1 MRGLTDWHSARRNN
15 ALLTQ
20 PDLEPPAPRGAIA
33 RAVSFL
39 RPYALGAAGSLYL
52 FTVGWIR
59 PKNRAAIVEL
69 VHHFGYHHESRE
81 PALLP
86 ELTIG
91 ELAPADHPIDLRA
104 IESVDGN
111 VTDRELV
118 NICRIVRNVAPARI
132 FEFGTFDGR
141 TALNMAA
148 NAGKDAAVYTI
159 DLPRAAIETASKP
172 IHRDEV
178 RYADKAVSG
187 ARYRGTDAEDRIE
200 QLYGDSGSFDF
211 SAYYGSIDLIFI
223 DASHTFDYVVNDSLH
238 ALRMLR
244 PSGGTIIWH
253 DYSRWDGV
261 TRALNQL
268 HRKHPRFAGL
278 ARITGTTLAVLRV

>member
-1 MRGLTDWHSARRNN
+1 MLTLGS
-15 ALLTQ
+15 
-20 PDLEPPAPRGAIA
+20 LEPPAPKGAIS
-33 RAVSFL
+33 RAVSFF
-39 RPYALGAAGSLYL
+39 RPYTLGVVGSAYL
-52 FTVGWIR
+52 FTVGWIK

-69 VHHFGYHHESRE
+69 VHHFGYYHESRE

-86 ELTIG
+86 EIG
-91 ELAPADHPIDLRA
+91 ISDVAPADRPIDLRA

-118 NICRIVRNVAPARI
+118 NICRIVRNLEPEGL

-141 TALNMAA
+141 TTLNMAV
-148 NAGKDAAVYTI
+148 NAREDAAIYTL
-159 DLPRAAIETASKP
+159 DLPRSALENALKP

-178 RYADKAVSG
+178 RYADKATSG
-187 ARYRGTDAEDRIE
+187 QRYRGTDAEARIV
-200 QLYGDSGSFDF
+200 QLYGDSGTFDF
-211 SAYYGSIDLIFI
+211 AAYYGNMDLVFI

-261 TRALNQL
+261 TGALNQL
-268 HRKHPRFAGL
+268 QRRHPSFSGL
-278 ARITGTTLAVLRV
+278 KRIRGTTLAVLRV

>member
-1 MRGLTDWHSARRNN
+1 
-15 ALLTQ
+15 LLTLVG
-20 PDLEPPAPRGAIA
+20 LEPPAPKGAIA
-33 RAVSFL
+33 RAISFF
-39 RPYALGAAGSLYL
+39 RPYILGVAGSAYL

-86 ELTIG
+86 EIG
-91 ELAPADHPIDLRA
+91 IGGLAPADRPIDLRA

-118 NICRIVRNVAPARI
+118 NICRLVKNLEPTRV

-141 TALNMAA
+141 TTLNMAV
-148 NAGKDAAVYTI
+148 NAGEEASIYTL
-159 DLPRAAIETASKP
+159 DLPRSAIENASRP
-172 IHRDEV
+172 LHRAEV
-178 RYADKAVSG
+178 RYADKPASG
-187 ARYRGTDAEDRIE
+187 ERYQGTEAEARIV
-200 QLYGDSGSFDF
+200 QLYGDSGTFDF
-211 SAYYGSIDLIFI
+211 AAYYGNMDLIFI

-253 DYSRWDGV
+253 DYSLWDGV
-261 TRALNQL
+261 TGALNQL
-268 HRKHPRFAGL
+268 HRKHASFSGL
-278 ARITGTTLAVLRV
+278 KRISGTTLAVLRV

>member
-1 MRGLTDWHSARRNN
+1 MLTLA
-15 ALLTQ
+15 
-20 PDLEPPAPRGAIA
+20 DLEPPAPKGAIA
-33 RAVSFL
+33 RAISFL
-39 RPYALGAAGSLYL
+39 RPYLLGVAGSAYL
-52 FTVGWIR
+52 FTVGWMR

-81 PALLP
+81 PVLLP
-86 ELTIG
+86 AIAIG
-91 ELAPADHPIDLRA
+91 DLAPADCPIDLRA

-118 NICRIVRNVAPARI
+118 HICRIVSNLEPAKL
-132 FEFGTFDGR
+132 FEFGSFDGR
-141 TALNMAA
+141 TTLNLAV
-148 NAGKDAAVYTI
+148 NAGKDAVVYTL
-159 DLPRAAIETASKP
+159 DLPQSAIETASKP

-178 RYADKAVSG
+178 RYADKATSG
-187 ARYRGTDAEDRIE
+187 ERYHGTEAEGRIV
-200 QLYGDSGSFDF
+200 QLYGDSGTYDF
-211 SAYYGSIDLIFI
+211 TAYYGNIDLVFV

-261 TRALNQL
+261 TGALNQL
-268 HRKHPRFAGL
+268 YVKHPSFSNLRQ
-278 ARITGTTLAVLRV
+278 ITGTTLAVLRA

>member
-1 MRGLTDWHSARRNN
+1 
-15 ALLTQ
+15 LLTLGS
-20 PDLEPPAPRGAIA
+20 LEPPAPKGAIA
-33 RAVSFL
+33 RAISFV
-39 RPYALGAAGSLYL
+39 RPYALGVAGSLYL

-86 ELTIG
+86 EI
-91 ELAPADHPIDLRA
+91 EIADLAPADRPIDLRA

-118 NICRIVRNVAPARI
+118 SICRIVRNFEPARI

-141 TALNMAA
+141 TTLNLAV
-148 NAGKDAAVYTI
+148 NAGQDAAVYTL
-159 DLPRAAIETASKP
+159 DLPQSAIDSVSKP

-178 RYADKAVSG
+178 RYADKSSSG
-187 ARYRGTDAEDRIE
+187 ERYRGTEAEGRIV
-200 QLYGDSGSFDF
+200 QLYGDSGTFDF
-211 SAYYGSIDLIFI
+211 GAYRGNIDLVFI
-223 DASHTFDYVVNDSLH
+223 DASHTFDYVVNDSLN
-238 ALRMLR
+238 ALQLLK
-244 PSGGTIIWH
+244 PSGGTIVWH

-261 TRALNQL
+261 TGALNQL
-268 HRKHPRFAGL
+268 REKHPSFAGL
-278 ARITGTTLAVLRV
+278 KRISGTTLAVLRV

>member
-1 MRGLTDWHSARRNN
+1 
-15 ALLTQ
+15 LLTLAG
-20 PDLEPPAPRGAIA
+20 LEPPARKGAIA
-33 RAVSFL
+33 RAISFS
-39 RPYALGAAGSLYL
+39 RPYLLGVAGSAYL
-52 FTVGWIR
+52 FIVGWIR

-81 PALLP
+81 PALIP
-86 ELTIG
+86 AIVIG
-91 ELAPADHPIDLRA
+91 DLAPADCPIDLRA

-118 NICRIVRNVAPARI
+118 HICRIVRNLEPSKL

-141 TALNMAA
+141 TTLNLAV
-148 NAGKDAAVYTI
+148 NAGKDAVVYTL
-159 DLPRAAIETASKP
+159 DLPRSGIESASKP
-172 IHRDEV
+172 MHRDEI
-178 RYADKAVSG
+178 RYADKATSG
-187 ARYRGTDAEDRIE
+187 GRYRGTDAESRVV

-211 SAYYGSIDLIFI
+211 TAYYGNVDLVFV
-223 DASHTFDYVVNDSLH
+223 DASHTFDYVVNDSLL

-268 HRKHPRFAGL
+268 YTKHPSFSDLRQ
-278 ARITGTTLAVLRV
+278 ISGTTLAVLRV